1 MKLVKTFIVFVL
13 VVMVLIGAAFL
24 AGGLLISN
32 EKSFTQETEINASQ
46 ETVWNVLN
54 DHEKFPEWQDKLES
68 VEIKDEKNWTE
79 VTKDAGPID
88 FTIVSSNKPNKLQLK
103 YSMGESFKGEWFGE
117 LSSPSE
123 GKTILKT
130 TDKSIVN
137 SWVMKVLMSAFFDI
151 EDFAKDWNKKLKAR
165 AESLEK
171 MTN

>member
-1 MKLVKTFIVFVL
+1 MKLVKILIAFVL
-13 VVMVLIGAAFL
+13 GLACILGLIFV
-24 AGGLLISN
+24 AGGILIPA

-54 DHEKFPEWQDKLES
+54 DHEKFPEWQDKLAS

-79 VTKDAGPID
+79 VTKEAGPID
-88 FTIVSSNKPNKLQLK
+88 FTIVSSDKPNKLQLK
-103 YSMGESFKGEWFGE
+103 YSMGDNFTGEWHGE
-117 LSSPSE
+117 LSEKAE

-130 TDKSIVN
+130 TDKSVVN

-165 AESLEK
+165 AESIEK
-171 MTN
+171 SS